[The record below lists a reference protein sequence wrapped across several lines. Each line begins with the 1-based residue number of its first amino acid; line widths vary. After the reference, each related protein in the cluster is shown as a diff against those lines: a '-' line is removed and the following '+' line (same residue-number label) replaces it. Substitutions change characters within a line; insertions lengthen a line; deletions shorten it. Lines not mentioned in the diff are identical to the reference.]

1 MTSDE
6 EKPARLKKQL
16 GDQAVALAMQG
27 RWREAIDINRSL
39 IENFP
44 GDVNAYNRLG
54 RACMELGDYT
64 QARED
69 YGRALEVD
77 PYNAIAKKNMQRL
90 SYIKESVKADSQP
103 DKVEPNHFI
112 EEIGKAAVVNLFAL
126 APWEIR
132 ARMVA
137 GDKISLKVEGSSLLA
152 ENGPGKYLGQVEP
165 RHALRLIRLMEGGNK
180 YSAAVVSS
188 IEEVMTVII
197 RETYQDP
204 GQAGRLSFP
213 PKGMEAVQPYAGDRI
228 MKVEAEYDR
237 EADEESGYTIIGGDE
252 IEVLPEE
259 TGDRDEE
266 SVSEEE

>member
-1 MTSDE
+1 MTNEE

-16 GDQAVALAMQG
+16 SDQAIALAMQG
-27 RWREAIDINRSL
+27 RWQEAIDVNRSL

-44 GDVNAYNRLG
+44 EDVNTYNRLG

-64 QARED
+64 QAREA

-77 PYNAIAKKNMQRL
+77 PYNAIAKKNIQRL
-90 SYIKESVKADSQP
+90 SSIKESVKADSQP
-103 DKVEPNHFI
+103 DKVEPQHFI
-112 EEIGKAAVVNLFAL
+112 EEIGKTEVVDLFAL

-132 ARMVA
+132 ARVVA
-137 GDKISLKVEGSSLLA
+137 GDKVSLKVEGSSVLA
-152 ENGPGKYLGQVEP
+152 ENGSGEYQGQVEQ

-188 IEEVMTVII
+188 TEEAMTVII

-204 GQAGRLSFP
+204 GQVGRLSFP
-213 PKGMEAVQPYAGDRI
+213 PRGTEAVQPYAGDRI
-228 MKVEAEYDR
+228 MKLQAEYDR